1 MQTITLPSSMPAEM
15 VRQTVLDTAW
25 NLIKNNQLGTE
36 SFVEMIALNAAT
48 NGGPTLYQT
57 VIRLAFQDEAFE
69 LIQNLIASG
78 LAQYPDDGWLQRA
91 KRVMAPPKEIGTS
104 PSRPNFAAAWAWVR
118 EHSLEYHNQWVA
130 LRGAELIGT
139 ADSYDSLVTTLG
151 EAANRDDIEIA
162 LV

>member
-1 MQTITLPSSMPAEM
+1 MPAEM

-25 NLIKNNQLGTE
+25 NLIKNHQLSVA
-36 SFVEMIALNAAT
+36 SFVEMIALNAST

-57 VIRLAFQDEAFE
+57 AIKLAFQDEAFE
-69 LIQNLIASG
+69 LIQGLITSG

-91 KRVMAPPKEIGTS
+91 KRVMTPPKVISTS
-104 PSRPNFAAAWAWVR
+104 PTRPNFAAAWAWVR
-118 EHSLEYHNQWVA
+118 EHGLEYHNKWVA

-139 ADSYDSLVTTLG
+139 ADSYDSLVATLG
-151 EAANRDDIEIA
+151 EVANHYDIEIA

>member
-25 NLIKNNQLGTE
+25 NLIKNNQLSTT

-57 VIRLAFQDEAFE
+57 VIKLAFQDEAFE

-91 KRVMAPPKEIGTS
+91 KRVMTPPKVIGTS
-104 PSRPNFAAAWAWVR
+104 PARPNFGAAWAWVR
-118 EHSLEYHNQWVA
+118 EHSLEYHDKWVA
-130 LRGAELIGT
+130 LRGTELIGT
-139 ADSYDSLVTTLG
+139 ADSYDTLVKTLG